1 MGKEK
6 CMSNFNSQSRLTDY
20 FYSKTVL
27 NLNRKVLS
35 ATEIRILEKSLY
47 YASIQN
53 KILINFLFFCW
64 LTVYADFRA
73 NLPENC
79 ENCCEPPRVGD
90 CSEKLEFLPRVFLF
104 VYWLSIYLFYLL
116 FTYSYIY
123 FLFTLKVLFIRS
135 CINSVVE
142 HCVAISTSCVVIL
155 VK

>member
-6 CMSNFNSQSRLTDY
+6 CMSNFNSQSRLTGY

-35 ATEIRILEKSLY
+35 DTEIRILEKSLY

-53 KILINFLFFCW
+53 RILINFLFFCW

-90 CSEKLEFLPRVFLF
+90 CSEKLEFCPVFSYLF
-104 VYWLSIYLFYLL
+104 IDYLFIYFIYCLLIHIFTFYLL
-116 FTYSYIY
+116 
-123 FLFTLKVLFIRS
+123 
-135 CINSVVE
+135 
-142 HCVAISTSCVVIL
+142 
-155 VK
+155 